1 MLITKDF
8 IITIILAFGIGK
20 ISDINSPKH
29 YDLIT
34 SEGKTVNV
42 LIEKNARYACPLH
55 CASDHYHKT
64 IKLETDDADKRENDI
79 FYVLYGFGSESIYLN
94 SYEVVDLHKV
104 DTNKKP
110 QKIENINVQTYLP

>member
-1 MLITKDF
+1 MLITKDI
-8 IITIILAFGIGK
+8 IITIIIALGIGK
-20 ISDINSPKH
+20 ISDINAPKH

-55 CASDHYHKT
+55 CGSDHYHKT
-64 IKLETDDADKRENDI
+64 IKSEGDVNGKDI
-79 FYVLYGFGSESIYLN
+79 FYTLYGFGSKNIHLN
-94 SYEVVDLHKV
+94 SYEVVDLYKV
-104 DTNKKP
+104 ETNKKP

>member
-1 MLITKDF
+1 MLITKDI
-8 IITIILAFGIGK
+8 IITIIIALGIGK
-20 ISDINSPKH
+20 ISDINAPKH

-55 CASDHYHKT
+55 CGSDHYHKT
-64 IKLETDDADKRENDI
+64 LKREADNNIEGDI
-79 FYVLYGFGSESIYLN
+79 FYTLYGFGGESVYLN
-94 SYEVVDLHKV
+94 SYEIVDLNKA
-104 DTNKKP
+104 DINKKP

>member
-1 MLITKDF
+1 MLITKDL
-8 IITIILAFGIGK
+8 IITIILALGIGK

-34 SEGKTVNV
+34 SEGKTVNI
-42 LIEKNARYACPLH
+42 LIEKHAKYACPLH
-55 CASDHYHKT
+55 CASDHYHRT
-64 IKLETDDADKRENDI
+64 IKSEDDLHEEEI
-79 FYVLYGFGSESIYLN
+79 FYTLYGFGSEDMHLN

-104 DTNKKP
+104 EVSKKP